1 MSSSMKCDPVIN
13 HMEYL
18 GGIKRANVCVEIK
31 TTLERSH
38 RKHDLVWLKEKGE
51 FVDLHENSGGMP
63 IIAVA

>member
-1 MSSSMKCDPVIN
+1 M
-13 HMEYL
+13 
-18 GGIKRANVCVEIK
+18 EIK